1 MSLRLWSL
9 TPQQTHSRGQIHTG
23 EMELGD
29 ILVLELQASLPK
41 NKQQQEYQTKQKT
54 QHYKSTIL

>member
-1 MSLRLWSL
+1 
-9 TPQQTHSRGQIHTG
+9 
-23 EMELGD
+23 MELGD

-54 QHYKSTIL
+54 QHYKSTILQYFFLREQKSK